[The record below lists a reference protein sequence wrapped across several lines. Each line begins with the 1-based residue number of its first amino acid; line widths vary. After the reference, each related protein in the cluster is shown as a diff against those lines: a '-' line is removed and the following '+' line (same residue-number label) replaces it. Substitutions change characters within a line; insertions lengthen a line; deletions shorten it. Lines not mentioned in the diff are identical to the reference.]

1 MIAAITVVAAIIQA
15 HHANAAAAG
24 ANRVAKQELESVTK
38 RAPEL
43 HFAIIAELKSGDDGK
58 NLVDGYELFI
68 MNYGDAP
75 SVLSRRLGAQTIG
88 ADHPI
93 FSQVWN
99 GHGQFVE
106 AMCNSIL
113 VMPGEVK
120 PIFTGER
127 TLGSDIKQKSDKGY
141 NYYFPLFED

>member
-1 MIAAITVVAAIIQA
+1 MIAAITAVAAIIQA

-24 ANRVAKQELESVTK
+24 ANRVAKRELKSVTK
-38 RAPEL
+38 REPEL
-43 HFAIIAELKSGDDGK
+43 HFAISAELKSGADGK
-58 NLVDGYELFI
+58 NVVDGYKFII

-88 ADHPI
+88 AGHPM

-106 AMCNSIL
+106 ARCNSIV

-141 NYYFPLFED
+141 NDYFPLFED

>member
-1 MIAAITVVAAIIQA
+1 MIATITAVAAIIQA

-24 ANRVAKQELESVTK
+24 ANRVAKQKLKSVTK
-38 RAPEL
+38 RAPKL
-43 HFAIIAELKSGDDGK
+43 HFAISAELKSGADGK

-106 AMCNSIL
+106 AMCNSIV

-127 TLGSDIKQKSDKGY
+127 TLGSDIKLKSDEGY